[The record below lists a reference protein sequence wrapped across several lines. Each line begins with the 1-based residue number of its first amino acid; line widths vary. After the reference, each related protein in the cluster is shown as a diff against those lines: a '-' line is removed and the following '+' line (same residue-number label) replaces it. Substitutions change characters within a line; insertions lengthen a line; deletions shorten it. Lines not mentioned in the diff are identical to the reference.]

1 MNVDKNQWIK
11 YDSVMKSYTVLCFRV
26 AMFQSNTKLLRDIL
40 IFFSVSKVVNGSEPS
55 VQLDVYHDSEFT
67 SNELYGPSF
76 REY

>member
-1 MNVDKNQWIK
+1 
-11 YDSVMKSYTVLCFRV
+11 
-26 AMFQSNTKLLRDIL
+26 MFQSNTKLLRDIL